1 MYMRRIQMINTEY
14 REALVE
20 VLEIINH
27 LEEDEKSKIPSEIVE
42 FYEKNKS
49 KTYIPNINFE
59 EEDISKYNIKNKT
72 REILAGI
79 YIDYLCDDEK
89 KKSEYIKKLRNNE
102 YNYEEKKKKS
112 FNQNTIFKNKQTQD
126 LKNEQIQATKS
137 MIKVEKQGWFS
148 KILNKIKK
156 ILKK

>member
-1 MYMRRIQMINTEY
+1 MINTEY

-49 KTYIPNINFE
+49 KTYIPNINF

-156 ILKK
+156 ILKI

>member
-1 MYMRRIQMINTEY
+1 MINTEY

-20 VLEIINH
+20 VLEIIDH

-59 EEDISKYNIKNKT
+59 EGDISKYNIKNKT

-79 YIDYLCDDEK
+79 YIDYLCDYEK

-126 LKNEQIQATKS
+126 LKNEQIQDTKS
-137 MIKVEKQGWFS
+137 MIKVEKKGWFS

>member
-1 MYMRRIQMINTEY
+1 MRRIQMINTEY

>member
-1 MYMRRIQMINTEY
+1 MINTEY

-89 KKSEYIKKLRNNE
+89 KKSEYIKKLRN
-102 YNYEEKKKKS
+102 K
-112 FNQNTIFKNKQTQD
+112 NTIFKNKQTQD

>member
-1 MYMRRIQMINTEY
+1 MINTEY

-72 REILAGI
+72 REILAWI

>member
-1 MYMRRIQMINTEY
+1 MINTEY

-20 VLEIINH
+20 VLEIIDH

-49 KTYIPNINFE
+49 KTYIPNINF

-112 FNQNTIFKNKQTQD
+112 FNQNTINKNKQKQD

-137 MIKVEKQGWFS
+137 KIKVEKQGWFS

>member
-1 MYMRRIQMINTEY
+1 MINTEY

-20 VLEIINH
+20 VLEIIDH

-59 EEDISKYNIKNKT
+59 EGDISKYNIKNKT

-126 LKNEQIQATKS
+126 LKNEQIQDTKS

>member
-1 MYMRRIQMINTEY
+1 MINTEY

-89 KKSEYIKKLRNNE
+89 KKVNI
-102 YNYEEKKKKS
+102 
-112 FNQNTIFKNKQTQD
+112 
-126 LKNEQIQATKS
+126 LKN
-137 MIKVEKQGWFS
+137 
-148 KILNKIKK
+148 
-156 ILKK
+156 

>member
-1 MYMRRIQMINTEY
+1 MINTEY

-20 VLEIINH
+20 VLEIIDH

-59 EEDISKYNIKNKT
+59 EGDISKYNIKNKT

-126 LKNEQIQATKS
+126 LKNEQIQDTKS
-137 MIKVEKQGWFS
+137 MIKVEKKGWFS

-156 ILKK
+156 ILKKK

>member
-1 MYMRRIQMINTEY
+1 MINTEY

-20 VLEIINH
+20 VLEIIDH

-49 KTYIPNINFE
+49 KTYIPNINF

>member
-1 MYMRRIQMINTEY
+1 MRRIQMINTEY

-49 KTYIPNINFE
+49 KTYIPNINF

>member
-1 MYMRRIQMINTEY
+1 MINTEY

-20 VLEIINH
+20 VLEIIDH

-59 EEDISKYNIKNKT
+59 EGDISKYNIKNKT

-112 FNQNTIFKNKQTQD
+112 FNQNTIFKNKQTQN
-126 LKNEQIQATKS
+126 LKNEQIQDTKS

>member
-1 MYMRRIQMINTEY
+1 MINTEY

-20 VLEIINH
+20 VLEIIDH

-49 KTYIPNINFE
+49 KTYIPNINF

-126 LKNEQIQATKS
+126 LKNEQIQDTKS
-137 MIKVEKQGWFS
+137 MIKVEKKGWFS

>member
-1 MYMRRIQMINTEY
+1 MINTEY

-49 KTYIPNINFE
+49 KTYIPNINF

>member
-1 MYMRRIQMINTEY
+1 MINTEY

-89 KKSEYIKKLRNNE
+89 KKS
-102 YNYEEKKKKS
+102 

>member
-1 MYMRRIQMINTEY
+1 MINTEY

-49 KTYIPNINFE
+49 KTYIPNINIE
-59 EEDISKYNIKNKT
+59 EGDISKYNIKNKT

-126 LKNEQIQATKS
+126 LKNEQIQVTKS

>member
-1 MYMRRIQMINTEY
+1 MYMRRIKKINTKY

>member
-1 MYMRRIQMINTEY
+1 MINTEY

-20 VLEIINH
+20 VLEIIDH

-49 KTYIPNINFE
+49 KTYIPNINF

-126 LKNEQIQATKS
+126 LKKEQIQATKS

>member
-1 MYMRRIQMINTEY
+1 MINTEY

-20 VLEIINH
+20 VLEIIDH

-49 KTYIPNINFE
+49 KTYIPNINF

-89 KKSEYIKKLRNNE
+89 KKSEYIKKIRNNE

-126 LKNEQIQATKS
+126 LKNEQIQDTKS

>member
-1 MYMRRIQMINTEY
+1 MINTEY

-20 VLEIINH
+20 VLEIIDH

-59 EEDISKYNIKNKT
+59 EGDISKYNIKNKT

-112 FNQNTIFKNKQTQD
+112 FDQNTIFKNKQTQD
-126 LKNEQIQATKS
+126 LKNEQIQDTKS

>member
-1 MYMRRIQMINTEY
+1 MINTEY

-20 VLEIINH
+20 VLEIIDH

-49 KTYIPNINFE
+49 KTYIPNINF

-112 FNQNTIFKNKQTQD
+112 FNQNTIFKNKQKQD
-126 LKNEQIQATKS
+126 LKNEQIQDTKS

>member
-1 MYMRRIQMINTEY
+1 MINTEY

-20 VLEIINH
+20 VLEIIDH

-49 KTYIPNINFE
+49 KTYIPNINF

-126 LKNEQIQATKS
+126 LKNEQIQDTKS
-137 MIKVEKQGWFS
+137 MIKVEKKGWFS

-156 ILKK
+156 IFKK

>member
-1 MYMRRIQMINTEY
+1 MINTEY

-20 VLEIINH
+20 VLEIIDH
-27 LEEDEKSKIPSEIVE
+27 LEEDEKSEIPSEIVE

-59 EEDISKYNIKNKT
+59 EGDISKYNIKNKT

-112 FNQNTIFKNKQTQD
+112 FDQNTIFKNKQTQD
-126 LKNEQIQATKS
+126 LKNEQIQDTKS

>member
-1 MYMRRIQMINTEY
+1 MRRIKKINTKY

>member
-1 MYMRRIQMINTEY
+1 MINTEY

-20 VLEIINH
+20 VLEIIDH

-49 KTYIPNINFE
+49 KTYIPNINF

-126 LKNEQIQATKS
+126 LKNEQIQDTKS

>member
-1 MYMRRIQMINTEY
+1 MINTEY

-20 VLEIINH
+20 VLEIIDH

-59 EEDISKYNIKNKT
+59 EGDISKYNIKNKT